1 MLKTEDLT
9 FVVQGPVIY
18 VNDVDVTIISL
29 RSIAQHFLG
38 SRIIFSTWIGQLIS
52 EDYSRICEIVLNN
65 DPLSGFRDL
74 NNKIYNNINRQLI
87 STLNG
92 LKKVETKY
100 AIKVRSDILFENS
113 SLLDYCNL
121 YNKYD
126 ERFHFFKNRIL
137 VTNITTVNPYKRQ
150 KLPYHPCDWL
160 YFGLI
165 DDLFD
170 LFDIPL
176 FDEPEFSEW
185 FLYHQKPY
193 NMPFVDNKCRYS
205 AENYIFSS
213 FLRKKV
219 NIRFEHLCDVSNDN
233 LLLTEKYFANN
244 LVVLHPKK
252 LGIRGLKTD
261 LGNEYFRYMY
271 TTNDW
276 MKLYNKYSNGNLN
289 IPYFDREKMDYVMSI
304 LKRKLYNV
312 FNIR

>member
-74 NNKIYNNINRQLI
+74 NNKIY
-87 STLNG
+87 
-92 LKKVETKY
+92 
-100 AIKVRSDILFENS
+100 NS